1 MSESI
6 PGHKHSSHSRSGGAN
21 LKRKRQN
28 STASQTSSE
37 PTVCFHVG
45 NESRETSQGS
55 LLSYIWNTGLDSSCV
70 SCGEPFQPSKD
81 VPIRTIGLERN
92 SPLRP
97 SVIDITQDPISP
109 WNLRIF
115 NQHFACI
122 KTNKV
127 NYIPISHAWHESVA
141 AAHDTRTE
149 SISVARIVYQT
160 PLKTL
165 LALAEVSPDCE
176 IWHDYIS
183 VPQWRADIQKQLLLS
198 IPEIYNYATKTAI
211 HLDDVKSVHITNQAK
226 SSPYNRFIVD
236 FTTIIKS
243 RWFDRMWVALE
254 YILSKDVVILTE
266 DYMVCEHNAR
276 DLCLRLDALHSKWVK
291 QRGNSDVTEEIWKQN
306 TTLKRMNSWIDM
318 EAWKNEKGMYRT
330 LGWAIG
336 ILGHRQCR
344 RSRDYLLALGKMLDF
359 VPTKDPLILVE
370 DRFQYFLSLAT
381 HALLL
386 GDYTPLLFIP
396 PSAEKRDDRAPWLR
410 GYSAAGWK
418 V

>member
-81 VPIRTIGLERN
+81 VPIRRIGLERN

-115 NQHFACI
+115 NRHFACI

-183 VPQWRADIQKQLLLS
+183 VPQWRADI
-198 IPEIYNYATKTAI
+198 
-211 HLDDVKSVHITNQAK
+211 
-226 SSPYNRFIVD
+226 
-236 FTTIIKS
+236 
-243 RWFDRMWVALE
+243 
-254 YILSKDVVILTE
+254 
-266 DYMVCEHNAR
+266 
-276 DLCLRLDALHSKWVK
+276 
-291 QRGNSDVTEEIWKQN
+291 
-306 TTLKRMNSWIDM
+306 
-318 EAWKNEKGMYRT
+318 
-330 LGWAIG
+330 
-336 ILGHRQCR
+336 
-344 RSRDYLLALGKMLDF
+344 
-359 VPTKDPLILVE
+359 
-370 DRFQYFLSLAT
+370 
-381 HALLL
+381 
-386 GDYTPLLFIP
+386 
-396 PSAEKRDDRAPWLR
+396 
-410 GYSAAGWK
+410 
-418 V
+418 